1 MDERQEE
8 EHEKVPA
15 RETLDKVDASTLI
28 TACQAGS
35 CQRYNQ
41 HAKRGRA
48 LALKSTHEAVE
59 RTE

>member
-1 MDERQEE
+1 MDQKQEE
-8 EHEKVPA
+8 REKKPA
-15 RETLDKVDASTLI
+15 CETLDKVDASTLI

>member
-8 EHEKVPA
+8 REKVPP